1 MDDNIIACICEGG
14 AEQAIMDILLENNA
28 IVFEKDQ
35 LLDEKVIRARSA
47 QKFEQDYL
55 RKNFN
60 RKITVYRILDSRRE
74 NFKLSKPYKD
84 KVEVINVVTAPE
96 IEMLIIHNEDKY
108 DDFKKA
114 REKPSDYCKRN
125 LKYTDVKSYKFVKE
139 YFSNIQMLTSAIKIY
154 RQKANVEKRE
164 ITLYDLLRVK
174 K

>member
-35 LLDEKVIRARSA
+35 LLDEKVIRTRSA
-47 QKFEQDYL
+47 EKFEQDYL

-60 RKITVYRILDSRRE
+60 RKITIYRILDSRRE
-74 NFKLSKPYKD
+74 KFKLRKLYED
-84 KVEVINVVTAPE
+84 KVEVVNIITAPE

-108 DDFKKA
+108 DEFKRTRK
-114 REKPSDYCKRN
+114 KPSDYCKQN
-125 LKYTDVKSYKFVKE
+125 LKYTEVKSYKFVRE
-139 YFSNIQMLTSAIKIY
+139 YFSNIKTLITAIKIY
-154 RQKANVEKRE
+154 HQKANVKMREK
-164 ITLYDLLRVK
+164 TLYNLLRVK